1 MHSLAVF
8 SLKGGTGKTTLSVS
22 LGWILAEEGLRV
34 LLVDLD
40 PQGHLTHYLKA
51 GPAKDQPTLFQAL
64 IHDQP
69 ISGAVVSTK
78 NPGLHL
84 LPASEENLY
93 LNEALI
99 SRPWREWKLRDALEA
114 AQPFPYDLV
123 LLDVG
128 GNLNLITYNALLAA
142 NALVIPVLP
151 DLFSYLSLKTLF
163 TFLKRTAGQYQYAFQ
178 MIWVLINKI
187 NNHRPLDRENRDA
200 LRKYYGKF
208 LMPEMI
214 REDPK
219 LVQALRRQELITQY
233 APESIA
239 ARDLKKVAQFIQKSF
254 LPDVGR

>member
-1 MHSLAVF
+1 MRSLAVF
-8 SLKGGTGKTTLSVS
+8 SLKGGTGKTTLSAS

-64 IHDQP
+64 IDDQP
-69 ISGAVVSTK
+69 IRGAVVSTK
-78 NPGLHL
+78 NPALDL
-84 LPASEENLY
+84 LPASKENLY

-99 SRPWREWKLRDALEA
+99 SRPWREWRLKDALEA

-142 NALVIPVLP
+142 QALVIPVLP

-163 TFLKRTAGQYQYAFQ
+163 AFLKRTADQYQYTFQ

-187 NNHRPLDRENRDA
+187 NNHRPLDRENREA
-200 LRKYYGKF
+200 LQKYYGEF
-208 LMPEMI
+208 LLPEI
-214 REDPK
+214 VREDPK
-219 LVQALRRQELITQY
+219 LVQALRRQEPITQY
-233 APESIA
+233 APDSIA
-239 ARDLKKVAQFIQKSF
+239 ARDLRKVARFLQKYF
-254 LPDVGR
+254 LPDAGH

>member
-8 SLKGGTGKTTLSVS
+8 SLKGGTGKTTLSAS

-40 PQGHLTHYLKA
+40 PQGHLTQYLKA

-69 ISGAVVSTK
+69 LGGAVVPTK

-84 LPASEENLY
+84 VPASEENLY

-99 SRPWREWKLRDALEA
+99 SRPWREWKLKDALEA

-128 GNLNLITYNALLAA
+128 GNLNLITYNALMAA
-142 NALVIPVLP
+142 KALVIPVLP

-163 TFLKRTAGQYQYAFQ
+163 TFLKQTADQYHYAFQ
-178 MIWVLINKI
+178 MIWVLINKM

-219 LVQALRRQELITQY
+219 LVQALRRQEPITQY

-239 ARDLKKVAQFIQKSF
+239 ARDLRKVARFIQQS
-254 LPDVGR
+254 LLRDS

>member
-8 SLKGGTGKTTLSVS
+8 SLKGGTGKTTLSSS

-69 ISGAVVSTK
+69 ISQAVVSTK

-99 SRPWREWKLRDALEA
+99 SRPWREWKLKDALEA

-123 LLDVG
+123 LMDVG
-128 GNLNLITYNALLAA
+128 GNLNLITYQCPDGGQGAGDPRIARPIFLLK
-142 NALVIPVLP
+142 
-151 DLFSYLSLKTLF
+151 S
-163 TFLKRTAGQYQYAFQ
+163 
-178 MIWVLINKI
+178 
-187 NNHRPLDRENRDA
+187 
-200 LRKYYGKF
+200 
-208 LMPEMI
+208 
-214 REDPK
+214 EDPVY
-219 LVQALRRQELITQY
+219 L
-233 APESIA
+233 PEK
-239 ARDLKKVAQFIQKSF
+239 DE
-254 LPDVGR
+254 